1 MVRYSSAPQK
11 TNTPWKFLRKK
22 RLQSGNP
29 QDHSETGGKMEKN
42 LCRLL
47 RIRKK
52 GVTFPESTEKR
63 RIENESGNRT
73 ENSMREKLIDVLNSG
88 RILPGGT
95 SCVPG
100 QLLTFFRLQ
109 DGMPPKENG
118 VATILAEEETL
129 RILGVFRDSDI
140 GNRARNDNEKTWETG
155 DVMECF
161 IQLPGHEDY
170 FEFHVTPEERKLQ
183 LHLPSALRRAEQTFE
198 EELCETGLRV
208 AACAEPDRNFWSGE
222 LKIPFAGIGLKTE
235 QLNGL
240 AFAICRYNYNTGC
253 PKPEISSTVAFS
265 GETFHAP
272 DQWHI
277 LRV

>member
-1 MVRYSSAPQK
+1 
-11 TNTPWKFLRKK
+11 
-22 RLQSGNP
+22 
-29 QDHSETGGKMEKN
+29 
-42 LCRLL
+42 
-47 RIRKK
+47 
-52 GVTFPESTEKR
+52 
-63 RIENESGNRT
+63 
-73 ENSMREKLIDVLNSG
+73 MRDKLIDVLNSG

-118 VATILAEEETL
+118 VATILVEEDTL
-129 RILGVFRDSDI
+129 HILGLFRDSDI

-161 IQLPGHEDY
+161 IQIPGHEDY
-170 FEFHVTPEERKLQ
+170 FEFHVTPEKRKLQ
-183 LHLPSALRRAEQTFE
+183 LHLSSALRRAEQTFE
-198 EELCETGLRV
+198 EKLCETGLRV

-222 LKIPFAGIGLKTE
+222 LEIPFAGIGLTKE
-235 QLNGL
+235 QRNGL
-240 AFAICRYNYNTGC
+240 AFAICRYNYNAGC

-272 DQWHI
+272 EQWHI

>member
-1 MVRYSSAPQK
+1 
-11 TNTPWKFLRKK
+11 
-22 RLQSGNP
+22 
-29 QDHSETGGKMEKN
+29 
-42 LCRLL
+42 
-47 RIRKK
+47 
-52 GVTFPESTEKR
+52 
-63 RIENESGNRT
+63 
-73 ENSMREKLIDVLNSG
+73 MREKLIDVLNSG

-183 LHLPSALRRAEQTFE
+183 LHLPSVLRRAARNRR
-198 EELCETGLRV
+198 LRRSSAKPDCGLRH
-208 AACAEPDRNFWSGE
+208 ARNRTGISGAEN
-222 LKIPFAGIGLKTE
+222 
-235 QLNGL
+235 
-240 AFAICRYNYNTGC
+240 
-253 PKPEISSTVAFS
+253 
-265 GETFHAP
+265 
-272 DQWHI
+272 
-277 LRV
+277 